1 MVPLHPEGFFVACSA
16 VATSLF
22 LKRFQIPL
30 VLCGATRLGST
41 SLASCLSRDKLIL
54 RYADRKDIDRHAP
67 KT

>member
-22 LKRFQIPL
+22 LKRFQVPL

-41 SLASCLSRDKLIL
+41 SLA
-54 RYADRKDIDRHAP
+54 
-67 KT
+67 